1 MTPVPGLRVSVVTPP
16 YPAVI
21 TDARLLLPVR
31 PPKVGVVAL
40 LRVTVPAPEV
50 SRVLFCRARLLANVR
65 MPALTVV
72 VPL

>member
-1 MTPVPGLRVSVVTPP
+1 MPVPGLRVSVVTLPV
-16 YPAVI
+16 YPEVI
-21 TDARLLLPVR
+21 TVARLALPVR

-50 SRVLFCRARLLANVR
+50 SRVLFCRARLLARVR